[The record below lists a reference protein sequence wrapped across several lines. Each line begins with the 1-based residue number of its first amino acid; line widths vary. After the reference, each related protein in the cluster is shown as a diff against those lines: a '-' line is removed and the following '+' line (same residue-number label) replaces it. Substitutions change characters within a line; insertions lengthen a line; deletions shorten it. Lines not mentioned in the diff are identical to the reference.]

1 MTTLFPLVSCGG
13 DEPEK
18 EEQVQ
23 VLNFEVSLEQKE
35 VIPTSILQLKLP
47 PDARLYRRVAQVTF
61 VGQRNEVEDVEA
73 RVIVPVEEDA
83 QGDYV
88 LNIDMQKGLFDT
100 LKKQD
105 APEDATLFWG
115 QIVVEFTDQSVVIAR
130 GEASYVEFE
139 LYGAYAPEVSKL
151 DNPGTIYPGQ
161 SIIVEGE
168 RFLRPE
174 EGQTWAV
181 VERGW
186 RMQQGQQLDLSA
198 ERVPVHWD
206 GSRQRAT
213 LYASPLL
220 VGIEE
225 GELDVTLTFENV
237 LRREVGRFHTTETHH
252 LAGAVAESII
262 TQMSPSS
269 GSRGDIIKIRGRGF
283 VPADDEGAYGMYLRF
298 EGNFYPDADP
308 SQVQSYYG
316 PQAIGRIPLN
326 VISEQEIEQDVW
338 YDVNRE
344 EFVLEGLGAMPGR
357 FEGRVTPVLVLG
369 GQEEIGRGMVIDFTV
384 KPTRQI
390 VYVRFLPGFETG
402 LERFGLRNTSPG
414 IKRRILEVIRRDYQ
428 DFNVEVMEQPPEDST
443 RYMTLEIGG
452 VDPTGMNLL
461 GYDNSF
467 NGVPKDTGNL
477 FLEDY
482 LGGYNLPGK
491 DASFSPYGGVFVDS
505 LVIFS
510 PEISAPMGSVHP
522 LFDEIMSPVMPE
534 LGGNRV
540 MASEWPVTEGSSD
553 RTRAIEGA
561 IRLVGT
567 IVGNTA
573 THEIGH
579 SLGLPYVEGE
589 KADSIRYH
597 NLGGDKEYIMDSG
610 SDRPFEERAEL
621 EGRGPAKFS
630 PENQAY
636 LQRILPRQ

>member
-1 MTTLFPLVSCGG
+1 MVIWSHARQSFAKHIAYQSGRTLAALAIMDGKRRPLSWVWGHIWKG
-13 DEPEK
+13 LIDEFQDQGISNKVAADIMGCTLRTYQRRFSEYTEPCDEVGLNIWFRIYDALK
-18 EEQVQ
+18 TPLSADQVI
-23 VLNFEVSLEQKE
+23 VKFHHYKKREIL
-35 VIPTSILQLKLP
+35 SILSDMAKSNWIERDEQDRYCK
-47 PDARLYRRVAQVTF
+47 
-61 VGQRNEVEDVEA
+61 VESYETWDLEMLC
-73 RVIVPVEEDA
+73 E
-83 QGDYV
+83 YV
-88 LNIDMQKGLFDT
+88 HAYNHLSG
-100 LKKQD
+100 KQNCT
-105 APEDATLFWG
+105 PE
-115 QIVVEFTDQSVVIAR
+115 
-130 GEASYVEFE
+130 EFE
-139 LYGAYAPEVSKL
+139 
-151 DNPGTIYPGQ
+151 Q
-161 SIIVEGE
+161 
-168 RFLRPE
+168 
-174 EGQTWAV
+174 
-181 VERGW
+181 
-186 RMQQGQQLDLSA
+186 
-198 ERVPVHWD
+198 
-206 GSRQRAT
+206 
-213 LYASPLL
+213 
-220 VGIEE
+220 
-225 GELDVTLTFENV
+225 
-237 LRREVGRFHTTETHH
+237 HTG
-252 LAGAVAESII
+252 LPRDAWQVAID
-262 TQMSPSS
+262 
-269 GSRGDIIKIRGRGF
+269 R
-283 VPADDEGAYGMYLRF
+283 
-298 EGNFYPDADP
+298 
-308 SQVQSYYG
+308 
-316 PQAIGRIPLN
+316 
-326 VISEQEIEQDVW
+326 ISEQEIEQDVW

-428 DFNVEVMEQPPEDST
+428 DFNVEVVEQPPEDST

-597 NLGGDKEYIMDSG
+597 NLGGDKEYIMDAG

-636 LQRILPRQ
+636 LQRILPR